1 MEELKLLRDLIKES
15 EFTVTSLA
23 SEIGIARET
32 LHKKLN
38 GETEFT
44 AREIVVISKALR
56 LTKVIRDKIF
66 LTKKVI

>member
-1 MEELKLLRDLIKES
+1 MEELELLRDLIKES

-23 SEIGIARET
+23 NKIGIARET

-44 AREIVVISKALR
+44 AREIVAISKALK
-56 LTKVIRDKIF
+56 LTKVMRDKIF
-66 LTKKVI
+66 LTKRVN